1 MQPIPVPPNPSDPLR
16 ASFGRAV
23 VAALRERT
31 VRAGPGLY
39 ARTGPG
45 GTVIGLAREAVPGSS
60 ASKTDTAVAATS
72 ENAPQNRSVEVREA
86 VAATEAGPAAGTDAT
101 PAAPAALQLY
111 RFDEPEPDKGD
122 GISATVTVP
131 EKGGTCTVDF
141 GLPAG
146 ATPGTAEIMLAARR
160 IDPDTGARS
169 LAWLKLGVA
178 PGSEDGE
185 EGGGED
191 GGGDGGG
198 GDGGECSEADG
209 EAFPS
214 DIEGDSASGGN
225 QGWVGK
231 EDNWDEK
238 PFPSDD
244 KDGPAPEDSERFPS
258 KIGPCW

>member
-1 MQPIPVPPNPSDPLR
+1 MAFFPGQIPSAEEMNALSQAADSAHLGVAGFLAADNGFELVSRNPR
-16 ASFGRAV
+16 
-23 VAALRERT
+23 RT
-31 VRAGPGLY
+31 VHAG
-39 ARTGPG
+39 A
-45 GTVIGLAREAVPGSS
+45 S
-60 ASKTDTAVAATS
+60 AAQKTDTAVAAAS
-72 ENAPQNRSVEVREA
+72 EDAPQNRSVEVRAA
-86 VAATEAGPAAGTDAT
+86 VAATEADPAAGTDAT

-146 ATPGTAEIMLAARR
+146 ATPGTSEIMLAARR
-160 IDPDTGARS
+160 IDPDTGART
-169 LAWLKLGVA
+169 LTWLKLGVA

-185 EGGGED
+185 EGGG
-191 GGGDGGG
+191 GDGGN

-214 DIEGDSASGGN
+214 DIEGDYEGRGGAG
-225 QGWVGK
+225 GWIGK
-231 EDNWDEK
+231 EDDWDQK

-244 KDGPAPEDSERFPS
+244 AHGPAPEDSERFPS
-258 KIGPCW
+258 KTGPCW

>member
-1 MQPIPVPPNPSDPLR
+1 MMPFFPRSRLR
-16 ASFGRAV
+16 AADLNDVVDRADSAHIAGGGFLAV
-23 VAALRERT
+23 DNGFEQSVRDPRRLPPPGARPAA
-31 VRAGPGLY
+31 P
-39 ARTGPG
+39 
-45 GTVIGLAREAVPGSS
+45 
-60 ASKTDTAVAATS
+60 KTDTAIADAD
-72 ENAPQNRSVEVREA
+72 EAAPQNRSVEVRAA
-86 VAATEAGPAAGTDAT
+86 VAATEADPATGADAT

-111 RFDEPEPDKGD
+111 RFDEPEPDTGD

-191 GGGDGGG
+191 EPEVEPPPCGNPLNGPETDPTPEPEDHTAIEDSDPPLDEAADPTPGDGGKTDNPLDHP
-198 GDGGECSEADG
+198 GDGGYTPACGG
-209 EAFPS
+209 EPT
-214 DIEGDSASGGN
+214 
-225 QGWVGK
+225 
-231 EDNWDEK
+231 
-238 PFPSDD
+238 
-244 KDGPAPEDSERFPS
+244 
-258 KIGPCW
+258 

>member
-23 VAALRERT
+23 VVALQERT

-39 ARTGPG
+39 SRTGPG
-45 GTVIGLAREAVPGSS
+45 GTVIGLLPEDAPG
-60 ASKTDTAVAATS
+60 AAAQKTDTAVAAAS
-72 ENAPQNRSVEVREA
+72 EDAPQNRSVEVRKA
-86 VAATEAGPAAGTDAT
+86 VAATEADPAAGTDAT

-111 RFDEPEPDKGD
+111 RFDEAEPEKGD

-131 EKGGTCTVDF
+131 EKGGTYTVDF

-146 ATPGTAEIMLAARR
+146 ATPGTSEIMLAARR

-169 LAWLKLGVA
+169 IAWLKLGVA

-191 GGGDGGG
+191 GGGDGG
-198 GDGGECSEADG
+198 ECSEADA

-214 DIEGDSASGGN
+214 DIEGDYEGGGGTG
-225 QGWVGK
+225 GWIGK
-231 EDNWDEK
+231 EDDWDQK

-244 KDGPAPEDSERFPS
+244 TDDPAPEDSERFPS
-258 KIGPCW
+258 KTGPCW

>member
-1 MQPIPVPPNPSDPLR
+1 MAFFPGQIPSAEEMNALSQAADSAHLGAAGFLAADNGFEQVPRNPR
-16 ASFGRAV
+16 
-23 VAALRERT
+23 RT
-31 VRAGPGLY
+31 VHAG
-39 ARTGPG
+39 A
-45 GTVIGLAREAVPGSS
+45 S
-60 ASKTDTAVAATS
+60 AAPKTDTAVAAAS
-72 ENAPQNRSVEVREA
+72 ESAPQNRSVEVRAA
-86 VAATEAGPAAGTDAT
+86 VAATEADPEAGTDAT

-111 RFDEPEPDKGD
+111 RFDEAEPEKGD

-146 ATPGTAEIMLAARR
+146 ATPGSSEIMLAARR

-185 EGGGED
+185 EGGGEG
-191 GGGDGGG
+191 GGGDGG
-198 GDGGECSEADG
+198 GDGGECSEADA

-214 DIEGDSASGGN
+214 DIEGDYDGGGGTG
-225 QGWVGK
+225 GWIGK
-231 EDNWDEK
+231 EDDWDQK

-244 KDGPAPEDSERFPS
+244 TDDPAPEDSERFPS
-258 KIGPCW
+258 KTGPCW